1 MSAFRAFGRFKKRV
15 SELLSCMKRFLC
27 RSKIHRATVT
37 RTDIDYEGSI
47 AISRELLLASD
58 ILPYEKVHVWNVT
71 NGERFSTYAIEGKDG
86 EVSVNGGA
94 AMLCAPGDIVI
105 IATFGIY
112 DESEIA
118 GFRQNVVFVD
128 GNNRIK

>member
-1 MSAFRAFGRFKKRV
+1 MCK
-15 SELLSCMKRFLC
+15 
-27 RSKIHRATVT
+27 SKIHRATVT

-47 AISRELLLASD
+47 AISRELLDASD
-58 ILPYEKVHVWNVT
+58 ILPYEKVHVWNVN
-71 NGERFSTYAIEGKDG
+71 NGMRFSTYAIEGKDG

-94 AMLCAPGDIVI
+94 ARLCVPGDVVI
-105 IATFGIY
+105 IAAFGIY
-112 DESEIA
+112 DESETQ